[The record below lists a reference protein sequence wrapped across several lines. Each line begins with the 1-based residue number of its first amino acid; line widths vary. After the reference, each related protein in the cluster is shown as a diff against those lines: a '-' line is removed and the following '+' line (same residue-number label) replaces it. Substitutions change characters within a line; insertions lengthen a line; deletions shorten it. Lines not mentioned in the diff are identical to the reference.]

1 MKIVIDSNILFSA
14 CIAPFGDNADLLL
27 NPKYTFEKFSCH
39 YLIVEMFKHQEKIVR
54 LSKQPLDNVIDV
66 LYSYMR
72 KITFVSEELI
82 SQENW
87 IQADE
92 LTKEI
97 DNKDIAF
104 AALTLHITNSVLW
117 TNDMKL
123 INGLQKIGFDRVI
136 TTKKLLQKYKDFNMH
151 V

>member
-1 MKIVIDSNILFSA
+1 VKN
-14 CIAPFGDNADLLL
+14 LL
-27 NPKYTFEKFSCH
+27 
-39 YLIVEMFKHQEKIVR
+39 
-54 LSKQPLDNVIDV
+54 
-66 LYSYMR
+66 
-72 KITFVSEELI
+72 